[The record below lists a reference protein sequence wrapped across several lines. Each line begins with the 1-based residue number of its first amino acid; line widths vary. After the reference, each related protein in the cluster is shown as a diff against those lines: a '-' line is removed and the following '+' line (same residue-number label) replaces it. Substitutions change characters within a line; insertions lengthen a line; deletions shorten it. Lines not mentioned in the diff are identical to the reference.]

1 MSKATGHPSTR
12 SLNGPAAANVL
23 AMNLTDNFLIAMPSL
38 EDPNFHGTVTY
49 ICAHSED
56 GAMGIVINRPL
67 KIKLGEI
74 FAQLGIEVLDETTRD
89 AAVLHGGPVQTERGF
104 VIHQPSGTWDSVM
117 QVSDTIA
124 VATSHDILHSI
135 AQGKGPGKA
144 VVALG
149 YAGWG
154 AGQLEREVLDNA
166 WLSAPADS
174 NIIFDVAAEHRWE
187 QATRMLGVDPAR
199 LMGEAGHG

>member
-1 MSKATGHPSTR
+1 
-12 SLNGPAAANVL
+12 
-23 AMNLTDNFLIAMPSL
+23 MNLTDNFLIAMPSL

-49 ICAHSED
+49 MCAHNDD

-67 KIKLGEI
+67 EIGLGEVL
-74 FAQLGIEVLDETTRD
+74 AHLNIELQDEEARNAPVLQ
-89 AAVLHGGPVQTERGF
+89 GGPVQTERGF
-104 VIHQPSGTWDSVM
+104 VIHEPPGAWDSVL
-117 QVSDTIA
+117 QVSDAIA
-124 VATSHDILHSI
+124 IATSRDILNSM
-135 AQGKGPGKA
+135 AQGNGPDRA

-166 WLSAPADS
+166 WLSTPADS
-174 NIIFDVAAEHRWE
+174 SIIFDVAAGDRWDK
-187 QATRMLGVDPAR
+187 ATRMIGVDPSR